1 MINWG
6 EGYFLGL
13 KIGFIFIILAI
24 EFYFLVFDRW
34 MEKDI
39 TLQETIIFSLL
50 FIVSIIITVFKMSLV
65 AIFIPFSGYLFINIL
80 QKKKEDIITQEMEIK
95 RVEELK
101 KIISQQPNNYKA
113 YMELGDLFFKKEE
126 YATALDFYKTAYKI
140 KDLPEVKQ
148 KIIWTEK
155 EDKIKKGIIW
165 ICRNCGE
172 TNKGEESRCKNCGNE
187 KDVIKSIKNDLKTT
201 KKYLILLFLSP
212 FLVLLMILIIKKLPL
227 YFSLVLFLLLLY
239 LILRYF
245 LLNG

>member
-80 QKKKEDIITQEMEIK
+80 QKKK
-95 RVEELK
+95 
-101 KIISQQPNNYKA
+101 
-113 YMELGDLFFKKEE
+113 
-126 YATALDFYKTAYKI
+126 
-140 KDLPEVKQ
+140 
-148 KIIWTEK
+148 
-155 EDKIKKGIIW
+155 
-165 ICRNCGE
+165 
-172 TNKGEESRCKNCGNE
+172 
-187 KDVIKSIKNDLKTT
+187 
-201 KKYLILLFLSP
+201 
-212 FLVLLMILIIKKLPL
+212 
-227 YFSLVLFLLLLY
+227 
-239 LILRYF
+239 
-245 LLNG
+245 